1 MIINTL
7 LPFIHIGVF
16 SGLDTMQNQH
26 GWLYYFILKLRGSC
40 LYWYVAFG
48 SQLSFLA
55 ADMRRKKRGKVCRFN
70 FAGLRS
76 RRFSFLCLA
85 LCCCT
90 CLLFILRSEKEE
102 SGWWEKPTFSPLWG
116 CSCILPNCLMKGT
129 FVLQWNISPFTSSWC
144 GLPSFFIFRKT
155 LRLSSPR
162 PP

>member
-1 MIINTL
+1 MIIKTYYIL
-7 LPFIHIGVF
+7 FTIVVWIWHYADPGYSVADFII
-16 SGLDTMQNQH
+16 SYLN
-26 GWLYYFILKLRGSC
+26 
-40 LYWYVAFG
+40 YVALVCTGMWLLEG
-48 SQLSFLA
+48 SWVSWQPTG
-55 ADMRRKKRGKVCRFN
+55 KKGGKVCRFN

-76 RRFSFLCLA
+76 RSFSFLCLP

-155 LRLSSPR
+155 LRLSFF